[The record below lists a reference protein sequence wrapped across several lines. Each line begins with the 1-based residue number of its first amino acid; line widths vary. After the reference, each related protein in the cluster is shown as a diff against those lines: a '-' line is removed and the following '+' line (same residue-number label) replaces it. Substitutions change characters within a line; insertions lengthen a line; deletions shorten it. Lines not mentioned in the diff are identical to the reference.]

1 MAEELSYEDIK
12 EYGHL
17 FTIAPS
23 FVLEMMARKNS
34 NIVLKFKSTIRSFL
48 ESLSD
53 EEMIKLDLILT
64 SDVDVLQDLMNEAY
78 AKSGKKRYKI
88 LAKPKYKN
96 FIILNLGE
104 IEKLKRDSD

>member
-78 AKSGKKRYKI
+78 AKSGKKQYKI
-88 LAKPKYKN
+88 LANPKYKN

>member
-34 NIVLKFKSTIRSFL
+34 NIVLKFK
-48 ESLSD
+48 
-53 EEMIKLDLILT
+53 
-64 SDVDVLQDLMNEAY
+64 
-78 AKSGKKRYKI
+78 
-88 LAKPKYKN
+88 
-96 FIILNLGE
+96 
-104 IEKLKRDSD
+104 